1 MVSKSID
8 EKIMDLFYKLL
19 ESYDKV
25 IEVGKGYIRFKGDIL
40 LHWDTDP
47 VYYGNEQLTFDNID
61 RLLGYWF
68 HNKKDKSSIYKFY
81 INMCNGLKYE
91 VPKIEDRIEYAKVL
105 NSLDSL
111 LKNFEN
117 NLIEEKLKFFS
128 EDSHFADEEL

>member
-8 EKIMDLFYKLL
+8 EKITDLFYELL

-91 VPKIEDRIEYAKVL
+91 VPKIEDRLEYAKVL

-111 LKNFEN
+111 LKNFEKD
-117 NLIEEKLKFFS
+117 LIEEKLKFFG

>member
-8 EKIMDLFYKLL
+8 EKITDLFYKLL

-25 IEVGKGYIRFKGDIL
+25 VEVGDGYIRFKGNVL
-40 LHWDTDP
+40 LHWNTDP
-47 VYYGNEQLTFDNID
+47 VYYGNEQLTFGNID

-68 HNKKDKSSIYKFY
+68 HNKDKSSTYKFY
-81 INMCNGLKYE
+81 INTCNGLKYE

-117 NLIEEKLKFFS
+117 DLIEEKLKFFG

>member
-8 EKIMDLFYKLL
+8 EKITDLFYKLL

-25 IEVGKGYIRFKGDIL
+25 TEVGQGYIRFKGDIL

-68 HNKKDKSSIYKFY
+68 HKEDKSSTHKFY

-91 VPKIEDRIEYAKVL
+91 VPKIEDRMEYAKVL

-111 LKNFEN
+111 LKNFEKS
-117 NLIEEKLKFFS
+117 LIEGKLKFFD

>member
-8 EKIMDLFYKLL
+8 EKITDLFYKLL

-25 IEVGKGYIRFKGDIL
+25 TEVGQGYIRFKGDIL

-68 HNKKDKSSIYKFY
+68 HNKDKSSTHKFY

-91 VPKIEDRIEYAKVL
+91 VPKIEDRMEYAKVL

-111 LKNFEN
+111 LKNFEKS
-117 NLIEEKLKFFS
+117 LIEGKLKFFD

>member
-8 EKIMDLFYKLL
+8 EKITDLFYELL

-91 VPKIEDRIEYAKVL
+91 VPKIEDRLEYAKVL

>member
-8 EKIMDLFYKLL
+8 EKITDLFYKLL

-25 IEVGKGYIRFKGDIL
+25 IEVGKGYIRFKGNVL

-47 VYYGNEQLTFDNID
+47 VYYGNEQLTFGNID

-68 HNKKDKSSIYKFY
+68 NNKDKSSTYKFY
-81 INMCNGLKYE
+81 INTCNGLKYE

>member
-8 EKIMDLFYKLL
+8 EKITNLFYKLL

-25 IEVGKGYIRFKGDIL
+25 TEVGQGYIRFKGDIL

-47 VYYGNEQLTFDNID
+47 VYYGNESLTFDKID
-61 RLLGYWF
+61 RLLDYWF
-68 HNKKDKSSIYKFY
+68 HKKDKSSTHKFY

-91 VPKIEDRIEYAKVL
+91 VPKIEDRVEYAKVL
-105 NSLDSL
+105 DSLDSL
-111 LKNFEN
+111 LKNFEKS
-117 NLIEEKLKFFS
+117 LIEGKLKFFD

>member
-8 EKIMDLFYKLL
+8 EKITDLFYELL

-25 IEVGKGYIRFKGDIL
+25 VEVGRGYIKFKGNVL

-47 VYYGNEQLTFDNID
+47 VYYGNEQLTFGNID

-68 HNKKDKSSIYKFY
+68 RNEDKSSTYKFY
-81 INMCNGLKYE
+81 INMRNGLKYE

-111 LKNFEN
+111 LKNFEKD
-117 NLIEEKLKFFS
+117 LIEEKLKFFG

>member
-8 EKIMDLFYKLL
+8 EKITDLFYELL

-25 IEVGKGYIRFKGDIL
+25 VEVGQGYIKFKGNVL

-47 VYYGNEQLTFDNID
+47 VYYGNEQLTFGNID

-68 HNKKDKSSIYKFY
+68 RNEDKSSTYKFY
-81 INMCNGLKYE
+81 INMRNGLKYE

-111 LKNFEN
+111 LKNFEKS
-117 NLIEEKLKFFS
+117 LIEEKLKFFD

>member
-8 EKIMDLFYKLL
+8 EKITNLFYKLL

-25 IEVGKGYIRFKGDIL
+25 TEVGQGYIRFKGDIL

-68 HNKKDKSSIYKFY
+68 HNKDKSSTHKFY

-91 VPKIEDRIEYAKVL
+91 VPKIEDRMEYAKVL

-111 LKNFEN
+111 LKNFEKS
-117 NLIEEKLKFFS
+117 LIEGKLKFFD

>member
-8 EKIMDLFYKLL
+8 EKITDLFYELL

-25 IEVGKGYIRFKGDIL
+25 VEVGQGYIKFKGDVL

-47 VYYGNEQLTFDNID
+47 IYYGNEQLTFGNID

-68 HNKKDKSSIYKFY
+68 RDKNKSSTYKFY
-81 INMCNGLKYE
+81 INMRNGLEYE